1 MSVKRYNISKPEEY
15 EVNGEKKTKWHN
27 IGEVVM
33 FEDKGRGLI
42 KIPALSL
49 EAQVFPW
56 KKPEGGGTY
65 QNQGSIETPA
75 VVLDA
80 RNQEANPDDIPF

>member
-1 MSVKRYNISKPEEY
+1 MSIKRYNISKPEQY
-15 EVNGEKKTKWHN
+15 EAGGEQKTKWHN

-42 KIPALSL
+42 KIPAIGL

-56 KKPEGGGTY
+56 KGKDEQGGGSVNDY
-65 QNQGSIETPA
+65 QKKVDEIRST
-75 VVLDA
+75 DA
-80 RNQEANPDDIPF
+80 SPDDIPF